1 MTVGASNS
9 VDQLVDAARAGL
21 KRVVPADLDRVVA
34 GGALLVDVRPLEIR
48 QAQGPLDG
56 ALVIGLNVLEW
67 RLAPDS
73 PYRVIDLTP
82 DRIVLLVCQQGF
94 SSSLAAHRLQQVG
107 LPHATDLV
115 GGFEA
120 LQRYRA
126 ALGSDP
132 QPFVT

>member
-9 VDQLVDAARAGL
+9 VDRLVDAARAGL
-21 KRVVPADLDRVVA
+21 KRVVPADFDRVVA
-34 GGALLVDVRPLEIR
+34 EGALLVDVRPLEIR
-48 QAQGPLDG
+48 QAHGLLDG

-67 RLAPDS
+67 RLAPDN
-73 PYRVIDLTP
+73 PYRVVDLTP

-120 LQRYRA
+120 LQQYRT
-126 ALGSDP
+126 ALGADP